1 MYSARMRLASSGAFN
16 TVSSSGVFMGHASIC
31 AGPKS
36 EMNFF
41 LCSICKEQTTGLCC
55 YARITRHH
63 GRFGVVVSTLMDR
76 LQDSCAYFML
86 AQQLTVSLGYRI
98 IGKKWQSVP
107 MVDYTSIGPSGC
119 RRDNYNEPSTCQT
132 IASTKIASIA
142 EPVLRPVRAI
152 PDPHL
157 AM

>member
-1 MYSARMRLASSGAFN
+1 
-16 TVSSSGVFMGHASIC
+16 
-31 AGPKS
+31 
-36 EMNFF
+36 MNFF
-41 LCSICKEQTTGLCC
+41 LFSICKEQTTGLCC

-107 MVDYTSIGPSGC
+107 MLDYTAHLEKLRKDAAEC
-119 RRDNYNEPSTCQT
+119 ARVRDHATDKAKRE
-132 IASTKIASIA
+132 
-142 EPVLRPVRAI
+142 LFDR
-152 PDPHL
+152 L
-157 AM
+157 

>member
-1 MYSARMRLASSGAFN
+1 LSSVARSWCDVFSKDAPGILSCLQYGVLIRSVHGARLYS
-16 TVSSSGVFMGHASIC
+16 

-41 LCSICKEQTTGLCC
+41 LFSICKEQTTGLCC

-107 MVDYTSIGPSGC
+107 MLDYTSIGPSGC
-119 RRDNYNEPSTCQT
+119 RRANYNEPSTCQT

-142 EPVLRPVRAI
+142 
-152 PDPHL
+152 
-157 AM
+157 